1 MANRVAVLQRRLLAI
16 DEPSALRQRLT
27 TGRVVVRLAE
37 GASQFLDTVRAFD
50 PNAWADH
57 QFLTVTMPEHQTPAL
72 VRVLTS
78 AGAAILEVRAEM
90 PALEDAYLR
99 LIRDESASA
108 ADRP

>member
-16 DEPSALRQRLT
+16 DEPSALRRRLT

-50 PNAWADH
+50 PKAWADH
-57 QFLTVTMPEHQTPAL
+57 QFLTVTMPEHETPAL
-72 VRVLTS
+72 VRGLAS

-99 LIRDESASA
+99 LIRDESTS
-108 ADRP
+108 DRP